1 MSRDRTRSNAALRR
15 AWLWGA
21 LAAIVAVAVAACGGS
36 SSGSGGGGGGSS
48 SQQKVKL
55 VYFNARQA
63 DPAEQALVKKYM
75 QEHPNVTISYQSSTQ
90 SGIGGSDTNAIASLT
105 FNVQAHNEIDL
116 AKVEV
121 TRTPLELARSN
132 AAVNLNKIDASAVKS
147 QLSQLLA
154 TNMVSFANGVWA
166 LPYENDPFGLVYNG
180 AMFQQAGIKSP
191 PKTWDQWRQDNKAL
205 KQKFPNAWPVC
216 LPINNLAK
224 TQPLVWGA
232 GGTYWDRD
240 ILPTKANFQNQGIKD
255 GYSFIQEWS
264 QNGWMNN
271 SELTTTNATQWM
283 VSRKCA
289 SEVYS
294 ANSAQTL
301 AFNDP
306 STDWKVATLPAK
318 DSSHKPTNFVGG
330 SALMVPSTAKYPKA
344 ALDFARWL
352 TSHEGQ
358 NLKYGV
364 DKSLGLTRQDIG
376 QENLPANKTTVQQ
389 VSQDPN
395 WKQALATANVPTR
408 VSGISPAYSKA
419 YQLLA
424 DMQERILLKHTNVDQ
439 ELAATQQQVQQLLD
453 QASQQNPQLYSK

>member
-1 MSRDRTRSNAALRR
+1 MSRERTRSNSALRR

-21 LAAIVAVAVAACGGS
+21 LAAVVVVAVAACGGS
-36 SSGSGGGGGGSS
+36 SSAGGGGSS

-63 DPAEQALVKKYM
+63 EPAEQALVKRYM

-116 AKVEV
+116 AKVEI
-121 TRTPLELARSN
+121 TRTPLELMRSN
-132 AAVNLNKIDASAVKS
+132 AAMNLDKIDASGTKS
-147 QLSQLLA
+147 QLGQLLG
-154 TNMVSFANGVWA
+154 TNMVSFANGDWA
-166 LPYENDPFGLVYNG
+166 LPYENDPFGLVYNDQ
-180 AMFQQAGIKSP
+180 MFQQAGVKSP
-191 PKTWDQWRQDNKAL
+191 PKTWDQWRQDNRAL
-205 KQKFPNAWPVC
+205 KQKFPNAWAVC
-216 LPINNLAK
+216 MPINNLAK

-240 ILPTKANFQNQGIKD
+240 ILPTRADFQNQGIKD
-255 GYSFIQEWS
+255 AYSFIQEWS

-271 SELTTTNATQWM
+271 SEVTTPNSTQWM

-289 SEVYS
+289 SMVYS
-294 ANSAQTL
+294 SGLAQQL

-306 STDWKVATLPAK
+306 ATSWKVAPLPAK
-318 DSSHKPTNFVGG
+318 DASHKAVDFVGG

-364 DKSLGLTRQDIG
+364 DGSLGLSRQDIAT
-376 QENLPANKTTVQQ
+376 QNLPANRTTAQQ
-389 VSQDPN
+389 IKNDPN
-395 WKQALATANVPTR
+395 WKQPLAVIGVPTR
-408 VSGISPAYSKA
+408 PSGISPAYSKA

-424 DMQERILLKHTNVDQ
+424 DMQERILLKHTNVDA
-439 ELAATQQQVQQLLD
+439 ELAATQQQVQQLID
-453 QASQQNPQLYSK
+453 QSTQQNPQLYRK